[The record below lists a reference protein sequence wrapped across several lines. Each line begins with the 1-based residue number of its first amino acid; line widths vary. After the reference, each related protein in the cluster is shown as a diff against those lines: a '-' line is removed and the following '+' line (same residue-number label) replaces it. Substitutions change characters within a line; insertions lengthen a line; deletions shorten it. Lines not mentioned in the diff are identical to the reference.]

1 MTIKQGDTV
10 RLSAVFCHSV
20 GLYDANIANL
30 TGMILLISEKPGRP
44 PVAHVRW
51 ADGEEGHTL
60 VKNLH
65 LVNTPEFAT

>member
-10 RLSAVFCHSV
+10 RLSATFCHNV
-20 GLYDANIANL
+20 GLYDADVANL
-30 TGMILLISEKPGRP
+30 TGTVLLISERLGRP

-51 ADGEEGHTL
+51 ADGEEGNTL

-65 LVNTPEFAT
+65 LVNTPE